1 MILLIMYS
9 TQFAKVLTFFN
20 SLAYDFVVT
29 PLPSLS
35 CAWISL
41 KDQKL
46 TTKTTLVQKFP
57 NILVSMDNVLL
68 NGLKKW
74 YKMVW
79 YDGDSFHRQ
88 HKTNS
93 FVPCKSI
100 LVLINNEK

>member
-46 TTKTTLVQKFP
+46 TTKTTLVQKLP
-57 NILVSMDNVLL
+57 NILVSMDKVLL
-68 NGLKKW
+68 NGLKK
-74 YKMVW
+74 K
-79 YDGDSFHRQ
+79 
-88 HKTNS
+88 K
-93 FVPCKSI
+93 CK
-100 LVLINNEK
+100 